1 LGPAPAQRRA
11 WSHYWQRCT
20 AAIIGGVVS
29 RECSKDW
36 NAERELDSASAAS
49 PERWAGGR
57 RQRARHTRALAL
69 GLRCYPVRVVLAA
82 SKGAARRHDVV
93 VARRRRGRASLGRPL
108 HEQALLLLHVTGR
121 CFPTIAA
128 IDPVRAGRHPWAQ
141 GSGPAPRHAPSRPQ
155 SMPSSPPSMRRSVSI
170 ASHPVGQRLQQGAP
184 TSSIDCS
191 AHRSPFAVRPAQ
203 SLSVSVVFFLSVSSP
218 GPLMSLPWPASH
230 VGHVAR
236 RVPRG
241 QLRAG

>member
-1 LGPAPAQRRA
+1 MMLLSRVGVEGGRLWVA
-11 WSHYWQRCT
+11 RCT
-20 AAIIGGVVS
+20 AAAAKPARPRAGWRGG
-29 RECSKDW
+29 W
-36 NAERELDSASAAS
+36 NE
-49 PERWAGGR
+49 G
-57 RQRARHTRALAL
+57 T
-69 GLRCYPVRVVLAA
+69 
-82 SKGAARRHDVV
+82 K
-93 VARRRRGRASLGRPL
+93 
-108 HEQALLLLHVTGR
+108 EQALLLLHVTGR